1 VAFDRRDDA
10 MKYGPKRITLASL
23 LLAALAA
30 CQKPA
35 DPTPMKEES
44 PMNATAAPARAIP
57 PIDAAAPAVVETA
70 TFATG

>member
-1 VAFDRRDDA
+1 MRTMMIAIAACAV
-10 MKYGPKRITLASL
+10 LAG
-23 LLAALAA
+23 

-35 DPTPMKEES
+35 DPTPMKEEAMS
-44 PMNATAAPARAIP
+44 PAVNTTSAPKRAIP